1 MIEAQELI
9 SAQIEFYGRGR
20 SNKDITKSILD
31 EWRNL
36 DKKQIIQDMLDAE
49 EYFMCRNTTI
59 AKKRRDLPDYG
70 ENSTLSN
77 AKIPSAFLR
86 TNVTQKS
93 DYALGKPFLI
103 SVESP
108 VPETVDEQG
117 NQIED
122 PQAAIYLDEWSKY
135 LSPARRKTIKRIG
148 KHGAINKGIGWA
160 YITID
165 QTGDLLMQ
173 HVDSEQLYPA
183 WADKEHTIL
192 DATVRDYKVI
202 QYINNNREEINKVE
216 FWNKDAVERYIDD
229 GHAALSPDPDNPQP
243 TAHMEL
249 PSVGIVWD
257 RVPFIA
263 FKGNEDELPMLN
275 IIRQQIDSYDRL
287 QSKSTDALLDD
298 IDPILVFKGFTSD
311 AEQLIKARQLAMNAR
326 VAGIPSGSLGAD
338 AGDLHYVQVS
348 PDITA
353 VQAKLELL
361 RKDIR
366 EFGNAVDTQDVKF
379 GSNPSGVALK
389 SMYTDLDIYING
401 LETEFKA
408 FMDQLK
414 YFFDIYLEFK
424 GIGKAEQWSQ
434 YEITVKFDRD
444 MMTNSTADI
453 QETVMLMS
461 TNVSQETV
469 DSWNPAVPSY
479 EVEQARREKEQ
490 QAAMSDMNT
499 ERELARLREEN
510 ERLARERE
518 GEQS

>member
-1 MIEAQELI
+1 LTETELI
-9 SAQIEFYGRGR
+9 GTKIEFMGRGR
-20 SNKDITKSILD
+20 TNKDITKSLLE
-31 EWRNL
+31 EWRNG
-36 DKKQIIQDMLDAE
+36 DKKQNIADMLDAE
-49 EYFMCRNTTI
+49 EYFMCRNITI
-59 AKKRRDLPDYG
+59 SKKRRDLPDYG

-108 VPETVDEQG
+108 VPETLDEDG
-117 NQIED
+117 NPIED

-192 DATVRDYKVI
+192 DAIVRDYKVI

-229 GHAALSPDPDNPQP
+229 GHAALKPDPDNPQP

-249 PSVGIVWD
+249 PGIGIVWD
-257 RVPFIA
+257 RVPVIA

-275 IIRQQIDSYDRL
+275 IIRQQIDNYDKL

-298 IDPILVFKGFTSD
+298 IDPVLALEGYS
-311 AEQLIKARQLAMNAR
+311 AELGDLIKQRHIMQNSR
-326 VAGIPSGSLGAD
+326 IVAIGTGGKAY
-338 AGDLHYVQVS
+338 YVQAN

-353 VQAKLELL
+353 VQAKLEGL

-366 EFGNAVDTQDVKF
+366 EFGQAVDTQDVKF
-379 GSNPSGVALK
+379 GSNPSGIALK
-389 SMYTDLDIYING
+389 SMYQDLDTYTNG
-401 LETEFKA
+401 LETEFEV
-408 FMDQLK
+408 FMQQLK

-424 GIGKAEQWSQ
+424 GIGTAEQWSQ
-434 YEITVKFDRD
+434 YAITVTLNRD
-444 MMTNSTADI
+444 MMVNTAADM
-453 QETVMLMS
+453 QETVLLGS
-461 TNVSQETV
+461 TGVSQETQ
-469 DSWNPAVPSY
+469 DDWNPAVESHTI
-479 EVEQARREKEQ
+479 EQQRREREAK
-490 QAAMSDMNT
+490 AALSDMNT

-518 GEQS
+518 ETVNSQ

>member
-1 MIEAQELI
+1 MTEIELI
-9 SAQIEFYGRGR
+9 GTKIEFMGRGR
-20 SNKDITKSILD
+20 TNKDITKSLLD
-31 EWRNL
+31 EWRNG
-36 DKKQIIQDMLDAE
+36 DKKQNIADMLDAE
-49 EYFMCRNTTI
+49 EYFMCRNITI
-59 AKKRRDLPDYG
+59 SKKRRDLPDYG

-108 VPETVDEQG
+108 VPETIDEQG
-117 NQIED
+117 NPIED

-165 QTGDLLMQ
+165 QTGDLLMH

-192 DATVRDYKVI
+192 DAIVRDYKVI

-216 FWNKDAVERYIDD
+216 FWDKELVDRYIDD
-229 GHAALSPDPDNPQP
+229 GHAALKSDPDNPQP
-243 TAHMEL
+243 MAHMEQ
-249 PSVGIVWD
+249 SGVGITWG

-275 IIRQQIDSYDRL
+275 IIRQQIDSYDKL

-298 IDPILVFKGFTSD
+298 IDPVLALEGYSPELGD
-311 AEQLIKARQLAMNAR
+311 LIKQRHIMQNSR
-326 VAGIPSGSLGAD
+326 IVAIGTGGKAY
-338 AGDLHYVQVS
+338 YVQAN

-353 VQAKLELL
+353 VQTKLEML
-361 RKDIR
+361 RKDIHT
-366 EFGNAVDTQDVKF
+366 FGQAVDSQDVKF

-389 SMYTDLDIYING
+389 SMYQDLDTYTNG
-401 LETEFKA
+401 LETEFET
-408 FMDQLK
+408 FMQQLK
-414 YFFDIYLEFK
+414 YFFDIWLQFRS
-424 GIGKAEQWSQ
+424 IGTAEQWAQ
-434 YEITVKFDRD
+434 YKLIVTLDRD
-444 MMTNSTADI
+444 MLINVSADI
-453 QETVMLMS
+453 DDTVKLASTGVSFETLC
-461 TNVSQETV
+461 N
-469 DSWNPAVPSY
+469 WNPAVESF
-479 EVEQARREKEQ
+479 EVEKQRLERETAESMNDMDMERKVAELRAENEQLSQEKESPQ
-490 QAAMSDMNT
+490 NADNP
-499 ERELARLREEN
+499 
-510 ERLARERE
+510 
-518 GEQS
+518 